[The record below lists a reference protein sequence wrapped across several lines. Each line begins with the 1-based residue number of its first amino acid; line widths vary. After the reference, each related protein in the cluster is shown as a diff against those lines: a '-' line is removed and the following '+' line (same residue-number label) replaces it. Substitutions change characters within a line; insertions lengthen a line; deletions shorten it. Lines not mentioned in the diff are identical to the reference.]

1 MLNISKNAVSGFD
14 FDQYKSGKRIFDRHY
29 YRTFNKFLIVFFVV
43 LIVVLFLP
51 WTQNVSGKGYVTT
64 LSPDKRPQSIQSQIP
79 GRIEEWFVREGD
91 VVSKGDTI
99 IRISEVKSE
108 YFDTE
113 LVQRTSQQL
122 VSKNEALLAYDEKAN
137 ALRSQ
142 IIALEQERELKL
154 SQSKAK
160 VEQVILKAQSDS
172 LKLIAAQANV
182 DIARIRMDR
191 EKSLFDQGLKSAK
204 DLESRTMILR
214 GAEADFVGAQN
225 NYDNAMNQVS
235 IDRFEIQRIQ
245 ANYADKIAKTK
256 SDLASARSAS
266 FEAAIEVSK
275 LENTLANYSM
285 RRGLQFIVAPQD
297 GFINKAIKGG
307 IGETFKEGESLV
319 SIMPLNYALAV
330 ETYVRPIDMP
340 LLHIGEKVRV
350 EFDGWPAIIFSG
362 WPNASLGT
370 YGAKVVAMD
379 RYISENNMYRILL
392 APDPEDR
399 PWPEQ
404 IRVGSGARTIALL
417 SDVPIWFELWR
428 QLNGFPPNYYA
439 PETDM
444 QNNKN
449 K

>member
-1 MLNISKNAVSGFD
+1 MLNISKNAVRDFD
-14 FDQYKSGKRIFDRHY
+14 FAQYKSGKRIFDRHY
-29 YRTFNKFLIVFFVV
+29 YKTFNKFLIVFFVV
-43 LIVVLFLP
+43 LVIVLFLP
-51 WTQNVSGKGYVTT
+51 WTQNVSGQGYVTT

-79 GRIEEWFVREGD
+79 GRIEQWFVQEGD
-91 VVSKGDTI
+91 IVSKGDTI
-99 IRISEVKSE
+99 MRISEVKSE

-113 LVQRTSQQL
+113 LVQRTSDQL
-122 VSKNEALLAYDEKAN
+122 TAKREALQAYNQKAE

-142 IIALEQERELKL
+142 ISALEQERNLKL
-154 SQSKAK
+154 SQSRAK
-160 VEQVILKAQSDS
+160 VEQTVLKAQSDS
-172 LKLIAAQANV
+172 LKLIAAQANIE
-182 DIARIRMDR
+182 IARIRMDR

-204 DLESRTMILR
+204 DVETRTMNLR
-214 GAEADFVGAQN
+214 SSEADFLGAQN
-225 NYDNAMNQVS
+225 NYNNAKNQVS
-235 IDRFEIQRIQ
+235 IDRFEIQRIE
-245 ANYADKIAKTK
+245 ANYADKIAKSK

-297 GFINKAIKGG
+297 GFINKALKGG

-319 SIMPLNYALAV
+319 SIMPLDYALAV
-330 ETYVRPIDMP
+330 ETFVRPIDMP

-350 EFDGWPAIIFSG
+350 EFDGWPAIVFSG

-379 RYISENNMYRILL
+379 RFISSNNTYRILL
-392 APDPEDR
+392 APDLEDR

-428 QLNGFPPNYYA
+428 QLNGFPPNYYN
-439 PETDM
+439 PEASIESD
-444 QNNKN
+444 KN

>member
-1 MLNISKNAVSGFD
+1 MLNISKNAVRDFD
-14 FDQYKSGKRIFDRHY
+14 FAQYKSGKRIFDRHY
-29 YRTFNKFLIVFFVV
+29 YKTFNKFLIVFFVV
-43 LIVVLFLP
+43 LVIVLFLP
-51 WTQNVSGKGYVTT
+51 WTQNVSGQGYVTT

-79 GRIEEWFVREGD
+79 GRIEQWFVQEGD
-91 VVSKGDTI
+91 IVSKGDTI
-99 IRISEVKSE
+99 MRISEVKSE

-113 LVQRTSQQL
+113 LVQRTSDQL
-122 VSKNEALLAYDEKAN
+122 TAKREALQAYNQKAE

-142 IIALEQERELKL
+142 ISALEQERNLKL
-154 SQSKAK
+154 SQSRAK
-160 VEQVILKAQSDS
+160 VEQTLLKAQSDS
-172 LKLIAAQANV
+172 LKLIAAQANIE
-182 DIARIRMDR
+182 IARIRMDR

-204 DLESRTMILR
+204 DVETRTMNLR
-214 GAEADFVGAQN
+214 SSEADFLGAQN
-225 NYDNAMNQVS
+225 NYNNAKNQVS
-235 IDRFEIQRIQ
+235 IDRFEIQRIE
-245 ANYADKIAKTK
+245 ANYADKIAKSK

-297 GFINKAIKGG
+297 GFINKALKGG

-319 SIMPLNYALAV
+319 SIMPLDYALAV
-330 ETYVRPIDMP
+330 ETFVRPIDMP

-350 EFDGWPAIIFSG
+350 EFDGWPAIVFSG

-379 RYISENNMYRILL
+379 RFISSNNTYRILL
-392 APDPEDR
+392 APDLEDR

-428 QLNGFPPNYYA
+428 QLNGFPPNYYN
-439 PETDM
+439 PEASIESD
-444 QNNKN
+444 KN

>member
-1 MLNISKNAVSGFD
+1 MLNISKNAVRDFD
-14 FDQYKSGKRIFDRHY
+14 FGQYKSGKRIFDRHY
-29 YRTFNKFLIVFFVV
+29 YKTFNKFLIVFFVV
-43 LIVVLFLP
+43 LVIVLFLP
-51 WTQNVSGKGYVTT
+51 WTQNVSGQGYVTT

-79 GRIEEWFVREGD
+79 GRIEQWFVQEGD
-91 VVSKGDTI
+91 IVSKGDTI
-99 IRISEVKSE
+99 MRISEVKSE

-113 LVQRTSQQL
+113 LVQRTSDQL
-122 VSKNEALLAYDEKAN
+122 TAKREALQAYNQKAE

-142 IIALEQERELKL
+142 ISALEQERNLKL
-154 SQSKAK
+154 SQSRAK
-160 VEQVILKAQSDS
+160 VEQTVLKAQSDS
-172 LKLIAAQANV
+172 LKLIAAQANIE
-182 DIARIRMDR
+182 IARIRMDR

-204 DLESRTMILR
+204 DVETRTMNLR
-214 GAEADFVGAQN
+214 SSEADFLGAQN
-225 NYDNAMNQVS
+225 NYNNAKNQVS
-235 IDRFEIQRIQ
+235 IDRFEIQRIE
-245 ANYADKIAKTK
+245 ANYADKIAKSK

-297 GFINKAIKGG
+297 GFINKALKGG

-319 SIMPLNYALAV
+319 SIMPLDYALAV
-330 ETYVRPIDMP
+330 ETFVRPIDMP

-350 EFDGWPAIIFSG
+350 EFDGWPAIVFSG

-379 RYISENNMYRILL
+379 RFISSNNTYRILL
-392 APDPEDR
+392 APDLEDR

-428 QLNGFPPNYYA
+428 QLNGFPPNYYNPGA
-439 PETDM
+439 SIESD
-444 QNNKN
+444 K
-449 K
+449 KK

>member
-172 LKLIAAQANV
+172 LKLIAAQANI

-225 NYDNAMNQVS
+225 NYNNAMNQVS

-428 QLNGFPPNYYA
+428 QLNGFPPNYYG

>member
-1 MLNISKNAVSGFD
+1 MLNISKNAVRGFD
-14 FDQYKSGKRIFDRHY
+14 FGQFKSGKRIFDRQY
-29 YRTFNKFLIVFFVV
+29 YKTFNKFLIVFFIV

-51 WTQNVSGKGYVTT
+51 WTQNVSGQGYVTT

-91 VVSKGDTI
+91 AVFKGDTI
-99 IRISEVKSE
+99 MRISEVKSE

-113 LVQRTSQQL
+113 LVQRTRQQL
-122 VSKNEALLAYDEKAN
+122 EAKKDALQAYDQKAEALAN
-137 ALRSQ
+137 Q
-142 IIALEQERELKL
+142 IVALEQERILKL
-154 SQSKAK
+154 SQSRTK
-160 VEQVILKAQSDS
+160 VQQALLKAQSDS
-172 LKLIAAQANV
+172 LKLVAAQANV
-182 DIARIRMDR
+182 EIARIRMDR
-191 EKSLFDQGLKSAK
+191 EQSLFEQGLKSAK
-204 DLESRTMILR
+204 DVESRTMKLR
-214 GAEADFVGAQN
+214 SAEADIVGAQN
-225 NYDNAMNQVS
+225 NFDNANNQVS
-235 IDRFEIQRIQ
+235 IDRFEVQRID

-256 SDLASARSAS
+256 SDLASARSAR

-285 RRGLQFIVAPQD
+285 RRGLQFILAPQD

-319 SIMPLNYALAV
+319 SIMPLDYALAV

-340 LLHIGEKVRV
+340 LLHIGEHVRV
-350 EFDGWPAIIFSG
+350 EFDGWPAIVFSG

-379 RYISENNMYRILL
+379 RFISDNNMYRILL
-392 APDPEDR
+392 APDLDDR

-428 QLNGFPPNYYA
+428 QLNGFPPNYYNPGA
-439 PETDM
+439 DLESD
-444 QNNKN
+444 KN

>member
-1 MLNISKNAVSGFD
+1 MLNISNNAVRGFD
-14 FDQYKSGKRIFDRHY
+14 FNQYKSGKRIFDRHY
-29 YRTFNKFLIVFFVV
+29 YKTFNKFLIVFFVV
-43 LIVVLFLP
+43 LVVVLFLP
-51 WTQNVSGKGYVTT
+51 WTQNVSGRGYVTT

-91 VVSKGDTI
+91 LVSKGDTI
-99 IRISEVKSE
+99 MRISEVKSE

-113 LVQRTSQQL
+113 LVQRTVQQL
-122 VSKNEALLAYDEKAN
+122 EAKKEALLAYDQKAD

-142 IIALEQERELKL
+142 IVALEQERGLKL
-154 SQSKAK
+154 NQAQAK
-160 VEQVILKAQSDS
+160 VEQAVLKAQSDS
-172 LKLIAAQANV
+172 LKLIAAQANIE
-182 DIARIRMDR
+182 IARIRMDR
-191 EKSLFDQGLKSAK
+191 EKSLFEQGLKSAK
-204 DLESRTMILR
+204 DVESRTMNLR
-214 GAEADFVGAQN
+214 SAEAEFVGAQN
-225 NYDNAMNQVS
+225 NFNNANNQVS
-235 IDRFEIQRIQ
+235 IDRFEIQRID

-297 GFINKAIKGG
+297 GFINKAVKGG
-307 IGETFKEGESLV
+307 IGETFKEGEPLV
-319 SIMPLNYALAV
+319 SIMPRDYALAV

-350 EFDGWPAIIFSG
+350 EFDGWPAIVFSG

-379 RYISENNMYRILL
+379 RFISENNMYRILL
-392 APDPEDR
+392 APDLDDR

-404 IRVGSGARTIALL
+404 VRVGSGARTIALL

-439 PETDM
+439 PEATLQM
-444 QNNKN
+444 NKN

>member
-1 MLNISKNAVSGFD
+1 MLNISKNAVRDFD
-14 FDQYKSGKRIFDRHY
+14 FNQFNSGKRIFDRHY
-29 YRTFNKFLIVFFVV
+29 YKTFNKFLIVFFIV
-43 LIVVLFLP
+43 LVVVLFLP
-51 WTQNVSGKGYVTT
+51 WTQNVSGRGYVTT

-91 VVSKGDTI
+91 LVAKGDTI
-99 IRISEVKSE
+99 MRISEVKSE

-113 LVQRTSQQL
+113 LVQRTVQQL
-122 VSKNEALLAYDEKAN
+122 EAKKEALLAYDQKAD

-142 IIALEQERELKL
+142 ITALEQERGLKL
-154 SQSKAK
+154 NQTRAK
-160 VEQVILKAQSDS
+160 VEQALLKAQSDS
-172 LKLIAAQANV
+172 LKLIASQANIE
-182 DIARIRMDR
+182 IARIRMDR
-191 EKSLFDQGLKSAK
+191 EKSLFEQGLKSAK
-204 DLESRTMILR
+204 DVESRTMNLR
-214 GAEADFVGAQN
+214 SAEAEFVGAQN
-225 NYDNAMNQVS
+225 NFNNANNQVS
-235 IDRFEIQRIQ
+235 IDRVEIQRID

-307 IGETFKEGESLV
+307 IGETFKEGEALV
-319 SIMPLNYALAV
+319 SIMPSDYALAV

-350 EFDGWPAIIFSG
+350 EFDGWPAIVFSG

-379 RYISENNMYRILL
+379 RFISENNKYRILL
-392 APDPEDR
+392 APDLEDR

-404 IRVGSGARTIALL
+404 VRVGSGARTIALL

-439 PETDM
+439 PDTALQM
-444 QNNKN
+444 NKN

>member
-1 MLNISKNAVSGFD
+1 MLNISKNAVRGFD
-14 FDQYKSGKRIFDRHY
+14 FAEYKSGKRIFDRHY

-51 WTQNVSGKGYVTT
+51 WTQNVSGRGYVTT

-91 VVSKGDTI
+91 VVNKGDTI
-99 IRISEVKSE
+99 MRISEVKSE

-113 LVQRTSQQL
+113 LVQRTGQQL
-122 VSKNEALLAYDEKAN
+122 RAKNEALLAYDEKAN

-154 SQSKAK
+154 GQSKAK
-160 VEQVILKAQSDS
+160 VEQAVLKAQSDS
-172 LKLIAAQANV
+172 LKLIAAQANI

-225 NYDNAMNQVS
+225 SYNNAMNQVS
-235 IDRFEIQRIQ
+235 IERFEIQRIQ

-275 LENTLANYSM
+275 LENTLANYSL
-285 RRGLQFIVAPQD
+285 RRGLQFILAPQD
-297 GFINKAIKGG
+297 GFVNKAIKGG

-340 LLHIGEKVRV
+340 LLHIGEKVRI

-379 RYISENNMYRILL
+379 RFISENNMYRILL
-392 APDPEDR
+392 APDLEDR

-439 PETDM
+439 PETAM

>member
-1 MLNISKNAVSGFD
+1 MLNISKNAVRGFD
-14 FDQYKSGKRIFDRHY
+14 FSQYKSGKRIFDRHY
-29 YRTFNKFLIVFFVV
+29 YKTFNKFLIVFFVV

-51 WTQNVSGKGYVTT
+51 WTQNVSGRGYVTT

-79 GRIEEWFVREGD
+79 GRIEQWFVQEGD
-91 VVSKGDTI
+91 RVVKGDTI
-99 IRISEVKSE
+99 MRISEVKSE

-113 LVQRTSQQL
+113 LVQRTRDQL
-122 VSKNEALLAYDEKAN
+122 MAKKEALQAYDQKAE

-142 IIALEQERELKL
+142 IVALEQERSLKL
-154 SQSKAK
+154 SQSRAK
-160 VEQVILKAQSDS
+160 VEQTLLKAQSDS
-172 LKLIAAQANV
+172 LKVIAAQANV
-182 DIARIRMDR
+182 EIARIRMDR
-191 EKSLFDQGLKSAK
+191 EQSLFEQGLKSAK
-204 DLESRTMILR
+204 DVESRTMNLR
-214 GAEADFVGAQN
+214 SDEADFIGAKN
-225 NYDNAMNQVS
+225 SYDNANNQVS
-235 IDRFEIQRIQ
+235 IDRFEIQRID
-245 ANYADKIAKTK
+245 ASYADKIAKTK
-256 SDLASARSAS
+256 SDLASARSAR

-319 SIMPLNYALAV
+319 SIMPLDYAVAV

-350 EFDGWPAIIFSG
+350 EFDGWPAIVFSG

-379 RYISENNMYRILL
+379 RFISQNNMYRILL
-392 APDPEDR
+392 APDLEDR

-404 IRVGSGARTIALL
+404 VRVGSGARTIALL

-428 QLNGFPPNYYA
+428 QLNGFPPNYYTS
-439 PETDM
+439 EDVKEG
-444 QNNKN
+444 QNNK
-449 K
+449 

>member
-1 MLNISKNAVSGFD
+1 MLNISKNAVRGFD
-14 FDQYKSGKRIFDRHY
+14 FGQFKSGKRIFDRQY
-29 YRTFNKFLIVFFVV
+29 YKTFNKFLIVFFIV

-51 WTQNVSGKGYVTT
+51 WTQNVSGQGYVTT

-79 GRIEEWFVREGD
+79 GRIDEWFVREGD
-91 VVSKGDTI
+91 AVFKGDTI
-99 IRISEVKSE
+99 MRISEVKSE

-113 LVQRTSQQL
+113 LVQRTRQQL
-122 VSKNEALLAYDEKAN
+122 EAKKDALQAYDQKAEALAN
-137 ALRSQ
+137 Q
-142 IIALEQERELKL
+142 IVALEQERILKL
-154 SQSKAK
+154 SQSRTK
-160 VEQVILKAQSDS
+160 VQQALLKAQSDS
-172 LKLIAAQANV
+172 LKLVAAQANV
-182 DIARIRMDR
+182 EIARIRMDR
-191 EKSLFDQGLKSAK
+191 EQSLFEQGLKSAK
-204 DLESRTMILR
+204 DVESRTMKLR
-214 GAEADFVGAQN
+214 SAEADIVGAQN
-225 NYDNAMNQVS
+225 NFDNANNQVS
-235 IDRFEIQRIQ
+235 IDRFEVQRID

-256 SDLASARSAS
+256 SDLASARS
-266 FEAAIEVSK
+266 AIEVSK

-285 RRGLQFIVAPQD
+285 RRGLQFILAPQD

-319 SIMPLNYALAV
+319 SIMPLDYALAV

-340 LLHIGEKVRV
+340 LLHIGEHVRV
-350 EFDGWPAIIFSG
+350 EFDGWPAIVFSG

-379 RYISENNMYRILL
+379 RFISDKNMYRILL
-392 APDPEDR
+392 APDLDDR

-428 QLNGFPPNYYA
+428 QLNGFPPNYYNPGA
-439 PETDM
+439 DLESD
-444 QNNKN
+444 KN